1 MSLKF
6 RYVPL
11 TFITDE
17 EQIKVQI
24 KNTII
29 LKYFFDKNKTTVKLK
44 KLIAGTQYGYNASA
58 LDAGSNKFLR
68 ISDISD
74 GKVDWATV
82 PYCDCLD
89 EETYLLE
96 QEDLLIARTGGTTGK
111 SFLIT
116 NPPKK
121 SVFAG
126 YLIRIR
132 ANKETAPEFLN
143 LFLNSY
149 VYWSQITS
157 LNKGEFR
164 PSVNATKLK
173 NLLLPKC
180 NKQEQLDAIK
190 LSQGAAVADY
200 QELQKE
206 ISTALQD
213 YEKCKLISTH
223 IIRQK
228 ELTHKLKKSILQD
241 AIQGKLTED
250 WRNSNDDVEPA
261 SELLQRI
268 KIEKALLIKEKK
280 IQREKKLSPI
290 TVDEIPFKIPENWIW
305 CRLGEITNYGSSE
318 KIESVDINSNTWVL
332 DLEDIEKETSKIIQR
347 KTFKERPSLS
357 TKSIFK
363 KGWVL
368 YSKLRPYLDK
378 VVVVDND
385 GVCTTEILPLPI
397 YSNLNP
403 TFLMFG
409 LKGKNFLKYVNSKV
423 SGMKMPR
430 LKTPDGKMAIIP
442 IAPVEEQKA
451 IVEKVENLLQKCNYL
466 EQEIKQSEQYAN
478 ILIQSVLKE
487 AFEGKI
493 EQETEVVQLSF
504 SQELEEKHF
513 VKRKMLASYI
523 INHSANDDKFGD
535 TKFEKLLHL
544 SDYHI
549 LKRNFGQEY
558 KKKAAGPYD
567 NKFTVP
573 FFNQTIKAGWF
584 YKQPLGNM
592 NRILQGKNNNKSQ
605 NTYDFFSDNELERID
620 ELIETFK
627 NSNYEKPEIIST
639 IYAVWNN
646 RIIRNQQI
654 TDELLKQD
662 FLDWDKGK
670 AQYVYPKDR
679 VTPAIKWMKEKGF
692 VPNGWGKV
700 IELPKSKNRK
710 TK

>member
-132 ANKETAPEFLN
+132 ANKESIPQFLN

-149 VYWSQITS
+149 VYWSQVTS
-157 LNKGEFR
+157 LNKGDFR
-164 PSVNATKLK
+164 PSVNANKLK
-173 NLLLPKC
+173 SLLLPRC
-180 NKQEQLDAIK
+180 SRLEQFDAIK
-190 LSQGAAVADY
+190 LSKGERVNGY
-200 QELQKE
+200 EFLQREISKALEDFERCKE
-206 ISTALQD
+206 ISNYLKNQ
-213 YEKCKLISTH
+213 KNIISN
-223 IIRQK
+223 
-228 ELTHKLKKSILQD
+228 LKQSILQE
-241 AIQGKLTED
+241 AVQGKLTAE
-250 WRNSNDDVEPA
+250 WRKQNPDVEPA
-261 SELLQRI
+261 SELLERI
-268 KIEKALLIKEKK
+268 KAKKAKLIKDRKIKKEK
-280 IQREKKLSPI
+280 ILTPI
-290 TVDEIPFKIPENWIW
+290 AEEEIPFELPGPWIW
-305 CRLGEITNYGSSE
+305 CRMQDTGLFERGKSKHRPRNDARLFSNGTIPFVQTGEVARSKDHNYLIDSCSTYYNDYGLAQSRLWPKGTMCITIAANIAQTGF
-318 KIESVDINSNTWVL
+318 L
-332 DLEDIEKETSKIIQR
+332 DIEACFPDSVVGFTA
-347 KTFKERPSLS
+347 LS
-357 TKSIFK
+357 DKSI
-363 KGWVL
+363 
-368 YSKLRPYLDK
+368 SKYVRFFIDLTK
-378 VVVVDND
+378 
-385 GVCTTEILPLPI
+385 TEIEKFAPATAQKNINLGIINLLKLPLP
-397 YSNLNP
+397 P
-403 TFLMFG
+403 
-409 LKGKNFLKYVNSKV
+409 
-423 SGMKMPR
+423 
-430 LKTPDGKMAIIP
+430 
-442 IAPVEEQKA
+442 EEEIKA
-451 IVEKVENLLQKCNYL
+451 IVEKVETLMQKCNEL
-466 EQEIKQSEQYAN
+466 EREFIQSEEHTN
-478 ILIQSVLKE
+478 MLIQAVLKE
-487 AFEGKI
+487 VFEAKPKVLPKL
-493 EQETEVVQLSF
+493 E
-504 SQELEEKHF
+504 ELESSHF
-513 VKRKMLASYI
+513 AKRKMLASYI
-523 INHSANDDKFGD
+523 INQSANDIKFGD
-535 TKFEKLLHL
+535 TKFEKLLYL
-544 SDYHI
+544 TDYHI

-558 KKKAAGPYD
+558 KQKAAGPYD
-567 NKFTVP
+567 NKFTVQ

-592 NRILQGKNNNKSQ
+592 NRILQGKNYNKSQ
-605 NTYDFFSDNELERID
+605 NTYDYFSVDELKKID
-620 ELIETFK
+620 GLIETFK
-627 NSNYEKPEIIST
+627 NFDYKIPEIIST

-646 RIIRNQQI
+646 RIIKNQKI

-662 FLDWDKGK
+662 FLEWDKGK

-679 VTPAIKWMKEKGF
+679 VTPAIKWMKENGF
-692 VPNGWGKV
+692 VPDGWGKI
-700 IELPKSKNRK
+700 IELPKSKK